1 MKRHKQLFWDIH
13 KDLPRQG
20 PGDNAFTK
28 QAYQMM
34 ANLASQPRIL
44 DIACGPG
51 MQTIELA
58 RISNGQITAI
68 DNHQPFLDELN
79 ERSQIAGQSE
89 RIEILNQSMFSL
101 YLPMQSFD
109 IVWSEGAIYIIG
121 FRKGL
126 LEWRDLLKP
135 LGFIVVTECS
145 WLKHN
150 PPKECG
156 KFWDMEYPG
165 MNSITNNLKIIQD
178 SDYREIGHFVLP
190 ESAWWEHYYNPL
202 IKRVNMFKEQYAS
215 DSETLLKLDSELEE
229 IEIFQKYHDYYSY
242 VFYIMQRTD

>member
-1 MKRHKQLFWDIH
+1 MKRNKQLFWDIH

-20 PGDNAFTK
+20 PGDNALTK
-28 QAYQMM
+28 QAYQLMV
-34 ANLASQPRIL
+34 NLPSQPRIL

-79 ERSQIAGQSE
+79 ERSQVAGQSG

-101 YLPMQSFD
+101 DLPRQSFD

-126 LEWRDLLKP
+126 LEWRDFLKP
-135 LGFIVVTECS
+135 QGFIAVTECS

-150 PPKECG
+150 PPKECK
-156 KFWDMEYPG
+156 KFWEMAYPE
-165 MNSITNNLKIIQD
+165 MNSITNNLTIIQE

-190 ESAWWEHYYNPL
+190 VSAWWKDYYNPL
-202 IKRVNMFKEQYAS
+202 IKRLNMFREKYA
-215 DSETLLKLDSELEE
+215 DNPETLLELDSELEE
-229 IEIFQKYHDYYSY
+229 IDIFQKYHDYYSY